1 MAIASQHPTRRNGA
15 AAVEFA
21 LVAPLFIML
30 TFGMIEAG
38 RMILV
43 QQLLTNA
50 TREGARRAVLAGATE
65 SAVKAYVADYL
76 NNTSVPVSESDVDVS
91 PVPEAALANDSITVT
106 VTVPYANISW
116 LPTPAF
122 AGGLSTMSAAATM
135 RYEGD

>member
-1 MAIASQHPTRRNGA
+1 MALASQQKNGRRGA

-65 SAVKAYVADYL
+65 SAVKTYVANYL
-76 NNTSVPVSESDVDVS
+76 TNTSVPISESDVDIS
-91 PVPEAALANDSITVT
+91 PAPEAALANDPITVT
-106 VTVPYANISW
+106 VTVPYADVSW

-122 AGGLSTMSAAATM
+122 AGGISNMSSSATM
-135 RYEGD
+135 RFEGD

>member
-1 MAIASQHPTRRNGA
+1 MNQMKSSLGRRRGA

-50 TREGARRAVLAGATE
+50 VREGARNAVLVGATQ
-65 SAVKAYVADYL
+65 SDVKSFVANYL
-76 NNTSVPVSESDVDVS
+76 SNTSVPVSASDVDVT
-91 PVPEAALANDSITVT
+91 PDPATAVADDAITVT

-122 AGGLSTMSAAATM
+122 AGGLSSMNAAATM
-135 RYEGD
+135 RFEGE